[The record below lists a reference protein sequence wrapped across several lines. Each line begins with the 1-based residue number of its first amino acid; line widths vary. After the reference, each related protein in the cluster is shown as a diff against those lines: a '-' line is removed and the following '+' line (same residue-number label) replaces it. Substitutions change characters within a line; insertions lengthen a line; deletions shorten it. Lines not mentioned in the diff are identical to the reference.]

1 MSKSSGFVVEL
12 GVNSVSDSLDFY
24 VGTLGCTEI
33 EVVSDDSGRKIWAE
47 IDFENSRLM
56 LQDLSLLCDEIPG
69 ISRHKT
75 SNGFALVLRVG
86 KKAAAKSLFMTLQE
100 KRVPVNSGPVETDY
114 GTYEYSILDPDS
126 FVILIAGR
134 D

>member
-12 GVNSVSDSLDFY
+12 GVKSVSDSLDFY
-24 VGTLGCTEI
+24 VGTLGCTQI

-47 IDFENSRLM
+47 IDFNDSRLM
-56 LQDLSLLCDEIPG
+56 LQDLSLLCDEVPG
-69 ISRHKT
+69 ISRHET
-75 SNGFALVLRVG
+75 LNRFVLVLRVG
-86 KKAAAKSLFMTLQE
+86 KKDAAKSLLMTLEE
-100 KRVPVNSGPVETDY
+100 KQVRLNSGPVETDY

-126 FVILIAGR
+126 FAILIAGR